1 MLTWDRP
8 QFKATGRSVFQSN
21 YWPFVAVSLLLMF
34 ALGDGVSVDI
44 ISEVRS
50 IWASGAS
57 AGVSAPATIV
67 AFFFTNDGVSEESL
81 TNAVYALGTLAVPF
95 IGSIGL
101 ASIALDLLV
110 FGPIEV
116 GASRFF
122 LENANG
128 GPVGF
133 SRVAWGFTAN
143 FGNVVLTQFLRK
155 LFIFLWSLLFVIPG
169 IVRSYGY
176 FAVPFLLAENPQMDH
191 NRALRL
197 SLEMTRGFKWSI
209 FVTHLSFIGWLLL
222 SAITLN
228 IVGIFYVYPYMN
240 ATDAE
245 MYRFLRENALRTG
258 IATYDELPGT
268 GNVLP

>member
-8 QFKATGRSVFQSN
+8 QFKATGLSVFRSN
-21 YWPFVAVSLLLMF
+21 YWPFIAVSLLLML

-44 ISEVRS
+44 ITEIRS
-50 IWASGAS
+50 IWAGTAT
-57 AGVSAPATIV
+57 VTAPATVI
-67 AFFFTNDGVSEESL
+67 ALFPADGVSTESL
-81 TNAVYALGTLAVPF
+81 TDAVTALVTLAIPLA
-95 IGSIGL
+95 GSIGL
-101 ASIALDLLV
+101 ASIALTLLV
-110 FGPIEV
+110 FNPFEV

-122 LENANG
+122 LENAND

-133 SRVAWGFTAN
+133 SRVAWGFTASY
-143 FGNVVLTQFLRK
+143 GNVVLTQFLRK
-155 LFIFLWSLLFVIPG
+155 LFIFLWSLLFIIPG

-176 FAVPFLLAENPQMDH
+176 FAVPFLLAEDPQMDH
-191 NRALRL
+191 NRALKL
-197 SLEMTRGFKWSI
+197 SLEMTRGFKWHI

-258 IATYDELPGT
+258 IATRDELPGT
-268 GNVLP
+268 GSVLP